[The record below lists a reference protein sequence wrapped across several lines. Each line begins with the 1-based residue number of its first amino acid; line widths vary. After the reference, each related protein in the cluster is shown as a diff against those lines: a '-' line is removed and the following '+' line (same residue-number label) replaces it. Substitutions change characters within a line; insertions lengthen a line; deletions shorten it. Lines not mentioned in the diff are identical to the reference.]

1 MRRPHARV
9 GVRRRT
15 YLSFALARG
24 RDQPCAHHSCH
35 RLSMEHLSREGTMA
49 GVNRGQN
56 LKESSRTDRRKRY
69 QPSAIYGLVES
80 LRRQGIDLAT
90 KSGPWRAVERALQRP
105 GRNRLPIIPIVTNG
119 LAQVMV
125 DTMEHARDLAGLLNW
140 CGVDD
145 LDPVPDLVPP
155 PSL

>member
-1 MRRPHARV
+1 
-9 GVRRRT
+9 
-15 YLSFALARG
+15 
-24 RDQPCAHHSCH
+24 
-35 RLSMEHLSREGTMA
+35 MA
-49 GVNRGQN
+49 GVNRGQS
-56 LKESSRTDRRKRY
+56 LKASGRTDRRKRY

-140 CGVDD
+140 SGVDD

-155 PSL
+155 PSLRLQTAG